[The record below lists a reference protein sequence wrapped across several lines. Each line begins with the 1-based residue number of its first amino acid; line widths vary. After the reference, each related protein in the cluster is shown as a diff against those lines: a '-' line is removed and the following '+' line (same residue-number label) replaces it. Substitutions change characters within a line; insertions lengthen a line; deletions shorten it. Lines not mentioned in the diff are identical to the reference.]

1 MEPKR
6 SMGAGSLTVCGLSA
20 AGALF
25 GLGDQHAWIALVVSS
40 VLFAMLAILGMAFN
54 VRIEIDER
62 MEEGHHHRELRVTR
76 RQRRRPSPR
85 RPEAQREPTA
95 HRRPCWRRRRARR

>member
-6 SMGAGSLTVCGLSA
+6 SMGAGSLTVCGLSV

-25 GLGDQHAWIALVVSS
+25 GLGDQHAWIALVASS
-40 VLFAMLAILGMAFN
+40 VLFAMLVVLAMAFN

-62 MEEGHHHRELRVTR
+62 MQYGHRHRELRVTR
-76 RQRRRPSPR
+76 RQRRRRSSR
-85 RPEAQREPTA
+85 RPAPQIEPTPR
-95 HRRPCWRRRRARR
+95 RRPCWLRSRARR